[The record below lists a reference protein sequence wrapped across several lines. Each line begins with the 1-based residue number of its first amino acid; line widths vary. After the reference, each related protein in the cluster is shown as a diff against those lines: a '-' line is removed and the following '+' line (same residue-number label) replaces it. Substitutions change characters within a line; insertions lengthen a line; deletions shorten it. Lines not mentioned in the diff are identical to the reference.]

1 LNLRGLS
8 GTRTSRVAFWAAWAF
23 ALVMAVIPHPPHI
36 PGEPNDKIQHI
47 VAFLTLGVLSAW
59 AYPKTRLLQL
69 LVRLS
74 LFGAVIELI
83 QAIPSLNR
91 DSDPLDWLADTIAAA
106 AALGFA
112 AWWRS
117 KASSRD

>member
-1 LNLRGLS
+1 LNLREWS
-8 GTRTSRVAFWAAWAF
+8 GTGRSRAIFWAAWAF

-47 VAFLTLGVLSAW
+47 AAFLTLGLLSAW
-59 AYPKTRLLQL
+59 AYPRTSLLQL

-74 LFGAVIELI
+74 LFGAIIELI

-91 DSDPLDWLADTIAAA
+91 DSDPLDWLADTVAAA
-106 AALGFA
+106 VALGIA

-117 KASSRD
+117 RASFRD